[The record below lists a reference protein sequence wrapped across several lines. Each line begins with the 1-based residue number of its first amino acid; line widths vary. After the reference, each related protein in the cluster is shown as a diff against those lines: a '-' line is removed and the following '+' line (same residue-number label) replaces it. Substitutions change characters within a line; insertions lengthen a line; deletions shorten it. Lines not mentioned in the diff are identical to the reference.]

1 MEGRLRT
8 LLNKIKSDNLN
19 AFILFGI
26 ILLIIEITFFNG
38 GVIFSFIISFGCI
51 YIGRKKLPR
60 TFGKILFWFGWI
72 SLALTI
78 LGMMTV
84 KFLILAVLIYLLIQF
99 FQSKKNPQYIKP
111 EIKESQKSSAQEPIL
126 KRQPLFCNNIFGQQ
140 KTPEYVYEWNDV
152 NIQSGIGDTIIDL
165 SYTVL
170 PKGESVIFV
179 RNVIGNVQV
188 FVPYEIEVKVHHSVL
203 YGATTIFENHDAK
216 TLNQTLHYQTEQY
229 DYAEHKLKIITT
241 VGVGD
246 LEVKRA

>member
-1 MEGRLRT
+1 MF
-8 LLNKIKSDNLN
+8 NKIKSDNLN

-38 GVIFSFIISFGCI
+38 GVLFSFIISFGCI
-51 YIGRKKLPR
+51 YIGRKKMPR

-72 SLALTI
+72 SLAFTI

-84 KFLILAVLIYLLIQF
+84 KFLILAALIYLLIHY
-99 FQSKKNPQYIKP
+99 FQAKKNPHYIKP
-111 EIKESQKSSAQEPIL
+111 EIKEVQQSSAQEPIV
-126 KRQPLFCNNIFGQQ
+126 KRQPLFKNIIFGQQ

-170 PKGESVIFV
+170 PKGESVIFI

-188 FVPYEIEVKVHHSVL
+188 FVPYEVEVKVHHSVL
-203 YGATTIFENHDAK
+203 YGGTTIFENRDTK
-216 TLNQTLHYQTEQY
+216 TMNQTLHYQTQEY
-229 DYAEHKLKIITT
+229 DNAEHKLKIVTT

>member
-1 MEGRLRT
+1 M
-8 LLNKIKSDNLN
+8 LNNIKSDKLN
-19 AFILFGI
+19 AFLLFGI

-38 GVIFSFIISFGCI
+38 GILFSFIISFGCI
-51 YIGRKKLPR
+51 YIGRKKMPR

-72 SLALTI
+72 SLALTV

-111 EIKESQKSSAQEPIL
+111 EISEAQKSSAQETIV
-126 KRQPLFCNNIFGQQ
+126 KRKPLFFNNIFGQQ

-165 SYTVL
+165 SYTVI
-170 PKGESVIFV
+170 PKGESVIFI
-179 RNVIGNVQV
+179 RNAIGNVQI
-188 FVPYEIEVKVHHSVL
+188 FVPYEIDVKVHHSVL
-203 YGATTIFENHDAK
+203 YGATTIFENHDPK
-216 TLNQTLHYQTEQY
+216 MVNQTLHYQTEQY
-229 DYAEHKLKIITT
+229 DYAEHKLKIVTT